1 MCFCWSSFRS
11 YVCYLFFFFKQKT
24 AYEMRISDWSSDVC
38 SSDLLVL
45 FAVLALVPF
54 IAQAIGEPFYIAL
67 FARII
72 IYAIAAS
79 ALNLVL
85 GYGGLVSFGHAL
97 FFGIGAYGVA
107 LPVFH
112 GIDNGWVHLILVF
125 GVCGVAA
132 AVTGAKIGRAHV

>member
-1 MCFCWSSFRS
+1 MLQHPLARPSAL
-11 YVCYLFFFFKQKT
+11 VP
-24 AYEMRISDWSSDVC
+24 
-38 SSDLLVL
+38 LVL

-112 GIDNGWVHLILVF
+112 GIDTGRSEERRVGKACVSTCRSGWSPYHYNNNSYSTEQTTTHEL
-125 GVCGVAA
+125 
-132 AVTGAKIGRAHV
+132 